1 MTPHRLR
8 WINRRP
14 AGRRSL
20 LAVLPFLV
28 VLAAYAAGSHAR
40 LAANAGDK
48 LMPSA
53 GTMLESFT
61 SLAFERDARSGDF
74 LFWEDSRASLVRM
87 GAGLGIATVV
97 GLVAGVA
104 IGMLPYLR
112 ALLASVVAAFSMIP
126 ALAILPILFIVFGVG
141 EVAKVVLIVVGVVP
155 FIIRDLAQRV
165 GELPEEQWIKAQTL
179 GASSWQVALRMVL
192 PQTLPRLLDALRL
205 SLGPAWLFLISAEA
219 ISATSGL
226 GYRIFLVRRYLSMDV
241 ILPYVLWITLL
252 AFAFDSGLKWLR
264 RAAFPWAHEEARR

>member
-1 MTPHRLR
+1 MTPHRFR

-14 AGRRSL
+14 AGRGSL
-20 LAVLPFLV
+20 LAVLPFLL
-28 VLAAYAAGSHAR
+28 VLTAYAVGSHAR

-48 LMPSA
+48 LMPAA

-61 SLAFERDARSGDF
+61 TLAFERDARSGDY

-87 GAGLGIATVV
+87 GEGLGIATIV

-141 EVAKVVLIVVGVVP
+141 ELAKVVLIVVGVVP

>member
-1 MTPHRLR
+1 MTSYRFR

-14 AGRRSL
+14 AGRGSL
-20 LAVLPFLV
+20 LALLPFVAIV
-28 VLAAYAAGSHAR
+28 VAYALGSHAR
-40 LAANAGDK
+40 LARNPEDK
-48 LMPSA
+48 LMPA
-53 GTMLESFT
+53 AATMAQSFAT
-61 SLAFERDARSGDF
+61 LAFERDARSGDY

-87 GAGLGIATVV
+87 GAGLGIATGV
-97 GLVAGVA
+97 GLVVGVA

-112 ALLASVVAAFSMIP
+112 ALLASLVAAFSMIP

-155 FIIRDLAQRV
+155 FIIRDLSQRV

-192 PQTLPRLLDALRL
+192 PQILPRLIDALRL

-264 RAAFPWAHEEARR
+264 RAAFPWAREEARR

>member
-14 AGRRSL
+14 AGRGSL

>member
-1 MTPHRLR
+1 MTSHRLR

-14 AGRRSL
+14 EGRGSL
-20 LAVLPFLV
+20 LALLPFLL
-28 VLAAYAAGSHAR
+28 VLTTYGVGSRAR
-40 LAANAGDK
+40 LAANPEDK

-53 GTMLESFT
+53 SSMAESFRT
-61 SLAFERDARSGDF
+61 LAFERDTRSGDY
-74 LFWEDSRASLVRM
+74 LFWEDSRASLTRM
-87 GAGLGIATVV
+87 GMGLGIATVA
-97 GLVAGVA
+97 GLVVGVA

-252 AFAFDSGLKWLR
+252 AFAFDSGLRWLR
-264 RAAFPWAHEEARR
+264 RVAFPWAHEEARR

>member
-1 MTPHRLR
+1 MTSHRLR

-14 AGRRSL
+14 TGRGPL
-20 LAVLPFLV
+20 LAVLPFL
-28 VLAAYAAGSHAR
+28 LLLTAYAVGSHAR
-40 LAANAGDK
+40 LAANAEDK

-53 GTMLESFT
+53 ATMLQSFT
-61 SLAFERDARSGDF
+61 TLAFERDTRTGQY

-87 GAGLGIATVV
+87 GEGLGIATVV
-97 GLVAGVA
+97 GLVVGVA

-112 ALLASVVAAFSMIP
+112 ALLASVVAVFSMIP

-141 EVAKVVLIVVGVVP
+141 ELAKVVLIVVGVVP

-179 GASSWQVALRMVL
+179 GASSWQVALRVVL

-252 AFAFDSGLKWLR
+252 AFAFDSGLRWLR

>member
-1 MTPHRLR
+1 MTPHRFR

-14 AGRRSL
+14 LGRGSL
-20 LAVLPFLV
+20 LAVLPFLL
-28 VLAAYAAGSHAR
+28 VLTAYAVGSHAR

-53 GTMLESFT
+53 GTMIESFT
-61 SLAFERDARSGDF
+61 TLAFERDARSGDY

-87 GAGLGIATVV
+87 GAGLGIATVA
-97 GLVAGVA
+97 GLVVGVA

-141 EVAKVVLIVVGVVP
+141 ELAKVVLIVVGVVP

-192 PQTLPRLLDALRL
+192 PQTLPRLIDALRL

-252 AFAFDSGLKWLR
+252 AFAFDSGLRWLR